1 MTKPLPIR
9 FSGTGAYL
17 PKHVLTN
24 QHFIDHLDTS
34 DEWIVSR
41 TGIRERRRA
50 AKDETTSTLALHAAR
65 RALKDADMSAEEIDL
80 IVVATATGDCPFPS
94 TAAFVQDALG
104 ARQVP
109 SFDVSAAC
117 SGFLHATSVAAS
129 MLVAGPYEHAM
140 VIGAE
145 TLTRFV
151 DPEDRTSA
159 VLMGDGAGAAV
170 LSKTLNPQQSIL
182 HAALG
187 CDGSRAKHIWV
198 PAGGSLL
205 PASANTVA
213 ERLHYMKMRGRYVY
227 KISIVK
233 MQQIIDEALKAT
245 NLTANDLKLVIPHQS
260 NLRIIESVRQR
271 MGLPEDKIAVNI
283 VRYGN
288 TSAASIPVALDEA
301 RHDGT
306 LTEGDHVLMV
316 AIGAGLTWA
325 TMVVRL

>member
-17 PKHVLTN
+17 PKDVLTN

-151 DPEDRTSA
+151 DPEDRTIA

-213 ERLHYMKMRGRYVY
+213 ERLHYMKMRGRDVY
-227 KISIVK
+227 KFAVAK

>member
-17 PKHVLTN
+17 PKDVLTN

-50 AKDETTSTLALHAAR
+50 AKDETTSTLAVHAAR
-65 RALKDADMSAEEIDL
+65 LALKDADMSVEEIDL

-151 DPEDRTSA
+151 DPEDRTIA

-205 PASANTVA
+205 PATANTVA
-213 ERLHYMKMRGRYVY
+213 ERLHYMKMRGRDVY
-227 KISIVK
+227 KFAVVK

>member
-1 MTKPLPIR
+1 
-9 FSGTGAYL
+9 
-17 PKHVLTN
+17 
-24 QHFIDHLDTS
+24 
-34 DEWIVSR
+34 
-41 TGIRERRRA
+41 
-50 AKDETTSTLALHAAR
+50 
-65 RALKDADMSAEEIDL
+65 
-80 IVVATATGDCPFPS
+80 
-94 TAAFVQDALG
+94 
-104 ARQVP
+104 
-109 SFDVSAAC
+109 
-117 SGFLHATSVAAS
+117 GFLHATSGAAS

-151 DPEDRTSA
+151 DPEDRTIA

-213 ERLHYMKMRGRYVY
+213 ERLHYMKMRGRDVY
-227 KISIVK
+227 KFAVVK